1 MFLITQIAPASC
13 HFLFFT
19 FKPSSQH
26 FVLKNPPHPRKQHGE
41 QALN

>member
-13 HFLFFT
+13 RFLSFT
-19 FKPSSQH
+19 LKPSSRH
-26 FVLKNPPHPRKQHGE
+26 FVLKHPPHPRKQHAE